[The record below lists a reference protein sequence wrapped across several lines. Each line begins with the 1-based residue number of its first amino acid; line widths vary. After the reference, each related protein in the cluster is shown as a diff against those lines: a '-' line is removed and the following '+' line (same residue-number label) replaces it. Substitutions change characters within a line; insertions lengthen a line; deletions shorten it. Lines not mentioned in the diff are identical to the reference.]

1 MKTLHLVLFLGL
13 AASAFAASPGVW
25 YDGDKE
31 APDRP
36 HQKAKK
42 GFGVQLLLTKD
53 ETFFKAWELPTPP
66 KLEVAKTAEGGDSV
80 YSVLLFF
87 GAGKD
92 KSGKAKVTFSGHVTA
107 PDSKV
112 LKEFK
117 DVVALDG
124 PYRGSEYDLS
134 LSAAYV
140 GFQMA
145 KKEGK
150 GIYTLE
156 ITVTDHVKDVSI
168 PLIQTIELK

>member
-1 MKTLHLVLFLGL
+1 MKSLHLLLFLGL
-13 AASAFAASPGVW
+13 AASAFAAAPGVW

-53 ETFFKAWELPTPP
+53 ETFFKAWESPTPP
-66 KLEVAKTAEGGDSV
+66 KLEVARTAVGGDSV

-92 KSGKAKVTFSGHVTA
+92 KSGKAKVTFSGHITA
-107 PDSKV
+107 PDRKV

-117 DVVALDG
+117 DVIALDG

-134 LSAAYV
+134 LSWAYAS
-140 GFQMA
+140 FQMA
-145 KKEGK
+145 KNEGK

-168 PLIQTIELK
+168 PLIQNIELK

>member
-13 AASAFAASPGVW
+13 VASAYAASPGVW

-53 ETFFKAWELPTPP
+53 ETFFKAWESPAPP
-66 KLEVAKTAEGGDSV
+66 KLEIAKTAMGGDSV

-92 KSGKAKVTFSGHVTA
+92 KSGKAKVTFSGQVTA
-107 PDSKV
+107 PDGKI
-112 LKEFK
+112 LKKFK
-117 DVVALDG
+117 DAVALDG

-145 KKEGK
+145 RKEGK

>member
-13 AASAFAASPGVW
+13 LVAAFGASPGVW
-25 YDGDKE
+25 YDGDKK

-53 ETFFKAWELPTPP
+53 EAFFKAWESPTPP
-66 KLEVAKTAEGGDSV
+66 KLEVAKTAMAGDSV

-87 GAGKD
+87 GAGID

-107 PDSKV
+107 PDGSV
-112 LKEFK
+112 LRDFK
-117 DVVALDG
+117 DVIALDG
-124 PYRGSEYDLS
+124 PYSGSEYDLS

-145 KKEGK
+145 RKEGK
-150 GIYTLE
+150 GTYTLE
-156 ITVTDHVKDVSI
+156 IVVTDHVKRVSI
-168 PLIQTIELK
+168 PLVQTLELK